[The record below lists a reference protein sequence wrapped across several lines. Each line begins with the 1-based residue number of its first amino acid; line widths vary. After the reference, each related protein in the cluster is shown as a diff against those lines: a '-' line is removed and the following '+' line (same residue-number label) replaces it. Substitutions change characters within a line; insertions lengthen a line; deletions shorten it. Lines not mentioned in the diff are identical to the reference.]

1 MLFLIHNERKE
12 RFRISQDQAY
22 RDTAGLMRMT
32 L

>member
-1 MLFLIHNERKE
+1 MLFSIHNESME
-12 RFRISQDQAY
+12 RFRISPDQAN